1 MDFMKYNW
9 DEDSRHV
16 YVTLVVKDYPVA
28 GVTLVDLVPKIQEIR
43 QRADS
48 MTIKVDLH
56 GAGLVGVEKIRAIIK
71 LCIDVTEYTR
81 EDDLL
86 RQIHVTGAGF
96 LFRMI
101 YAPISVAIPKYF
113 RDMIVFL

>member
-9 DEDSRHV
+9 DDDSRHV
-16 YVTLVVKDYPVA
+16 YVTLVVKDYPTE
-28 GVTLVDLVPKIQEIR
+28 GVTLEDLEPKIQEIR
-43 QRADS
+43 EKADS

-56 GAGLVGVEKIRAIIK
+56 GAGLIGVERIRAIIK

-81 EDDLL
+81 EDDIL
-86 RQIHVTGAGF
+86 RQIHVAGAGF
-96 LFRMI
+96 IFRMI

>member
-1 MDFMKYNW
+1 M
-9 DEDSRHV
+9 
-16 YVTLVVKDYPVA
+16 
-28 GVTLVDLVPKIQEIR
+28 IQEIR
-43 QRADS
+43 KKADS

-56 GAGLVGVEKIRAIIK
+56 GAGLVGGARIRAIIK
-71 LCIDVTEYTR
+71 LCVDVTEYTR
-81 EDDLL
+81 EDDIL

>member
-1 MDFMKYNW
+1 MKCIW
-9 DEDSRHV
+9 DETTRDM
-16 YVTLVVKDYPVA
+16 YVRLIVKDYPTE
-28 GVTLVDLVPKIQEIR
+28 GVTLDDIKPIIKEIR
-43 QRADS
+43 EKSDS

-56 GAGLVGVEKIRAIIK
+56 GAGLIGVERIRAIIK

-81 EDDLL
+81 EDNIL
-86 RQIHVTGAGF
+86 RQIHVVGAG
-96 LFRMI
+96 LIFRMI

>member
-1 MDFMKYNW
+1 MDFMKCNW
-9 DEDSRHV
+9 DEKTRHV
-16 YVTLVVKDYPVA
+16 YVTLMVKDYPEA
-28 GVTLVDLVPKIQEIR
+28 GVTLNDLEPKIQEIR
-43 QRADS
+43 EKADS
-48 MTIKVDLH
+48 MMIKVDLH
-56 GAGLVGVEKIRAIIK
+56 GAGLIGVDRIRAIIK

-86 RQIHVTGAGF
+86 RQIHVVGAGF
-96 LFRMI
+96 IFRMI